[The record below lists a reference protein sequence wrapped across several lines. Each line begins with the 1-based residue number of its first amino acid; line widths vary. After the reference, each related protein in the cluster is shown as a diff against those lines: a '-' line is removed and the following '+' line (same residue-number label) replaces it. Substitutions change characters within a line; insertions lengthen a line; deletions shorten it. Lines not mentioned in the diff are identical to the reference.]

1 MGLLHQKYN
10 KEILSDLKKDLKL
23 KNIFAVP
30 RLKKIVVNIGLGEAL
45 TNKKVIEIV
54 SQQLSAI
61 TGQKPVQTMARK
73 AISTFKLQKGDI
85 VGLKV
90 TLRSEKMFD
99 FFEKMISIVLPRI
112 RDFRGIDE
120 KNLDGKGN
128 FTLGFAEQIA
138 FPEIEYSKIDKLRGM
153 EVTIVT
159 TAKNKDQTKKLLE
172 KLGMPF
178 KKK

>member
-99 FFEKMISIVLPRI
+99 FLEKMISIVLPRI

-159 TAKNKDQTKKLLE
+159 TGKNREETKKLLE

-178 KKK
+178 KK

>member
-99 FFEKMISIVLPRI
+99 FLEKMISIVLPRI

-120 KNLDGKGN
+120 KKLDGKGN

-159 TAKNKDQTKKLLE
+159 TGKNRDETKKLLE

-178 KKK
+178 KK

>member
-1 MGLLHQKYN
+1 
-10 KEILSDLKKDLKL
+10 
-23 KNIFAVP
+23 
-30 RLKKIVVNIGLGEAL
+30 
-45 TNKKVIEIV
+45 
-54 SQQLSAI
+54 
-61 TGQKPVQTMARK
+61 
-73 AISTFKLQKGDI
+73 
-85 VGLKV
+85 
-90 TLRSEKMFD
+90 MFD
-99 FFEKMISIVLPRI
+99 FLEKMISIVLPRI

-159 TAKNKDQTKKLLE
+159 TGKNREETKKLLE

-178 KKK
+178 KK

>member
-90 TLRSEKMFD
+90 TLRSDRWRQNNPKRPQN
-99 FFEKMISIVLPRI
+99 V
-112 RDFRGIDE
+112 
-120 KNLDGKGN
+120 
-128 FTLGFAEQIA
+128 
-138 FPEIEYSKIDKLRGM
+138 
-153 EVTIVT
+153 
-159 TAKNKDQTKKLLE
+159 
-172 KLGMPF
+172 
-178 KKK
+178 